1 MNNSGRHEN
10 HFINR
15 KTAFIETNK
24 NKRIQKGPTQK
35 SQAKSEKNKNIQR
48 EKRKRKQQ
56 EPTSILNIY
65 HFLAFGKDQPRTNLF
80 IQT

>member
-48 EKRKRKQQ
+48 EKRKENNKNQPQ
-56 EPTSILNIY
+56 
-65 HFLAFGKDQPRTNLF
+65 FLIF
-80 IQT
+80 IIF